1 MVDKRLSDKHG
12 PELETLTFSDDLAQ
26 TCIAGRYEIKGSL
39 GSGASKEVF
48 LAHDIRL
55 GRNVALGRVRSGGS
69 RGALSARVLQEIQT
83 TAQLDEHPH
92 IVTVHDVIQEEDAT
106 WIVSQLVRGGS
117 AAGLLEAHPDGL
129 PINEAVRIAAEVA
142 DALHFAHEHG
152 VIHRDVKPSNVLLAF
167 PGNSALLADFGVA
180 FLTNQPR
187 LTADGVPVGTAVYM
201 PPEQARGEAAD
212 PRSDL
217 YSLGVMLFELISG
230 HPPFSADTFAGL
242 IKQHLFEPP
251 PDPAELNPAP
261 PAWLSRLILQLLS
274 KDPDARPGS
283 ALVVARALQ
292 GLQAQPG
299 LQVGIDE
306 PRAAPLP
313 APLVADA
320 GRSFVDRRPALG
332 DLGDAWSRAA
342 RGRPHL
348 AVITGEAGIGK
359 TSVAAAFA
367 QSVQADGALV
377 LYGRCDEDPLVSYQP
392 FVGALRQL
400 IAHRPGV
407 VAELEAGWT
416 AELAEL
422 ARLIPELRRRL
433 AHIPAAQA
441 GGQALERYQ
450 LFESM
455 LALLAPAARDQ
466 RLLLVLDDF
475 QWADEP
481 TELLL
486 RHLMRAMPSGLM
498 ALITRR
504 APKPRERDPIAK
516 VAEDLARDAG
526 GPRRL
531 VRLSLGG
538 LDAGATYELA
548 SARREHPV
556 DREFSQLLQAETAG
570 NPFFIEQVL
579 TGLGEADLSVTGQA
593 TAALRSLGVPQEVQE
608 FIEYR
613 LAEFS
618 SDTRTLLRQASVC
631 GPEFR
636 LDVLTELR
644 QARGESVIDLL
655 SEPIAAGLV
664 LEPQI
669 GRYVFSHALVR
680 ETLYERGLGKSE
692 RARLHL
698 RIGEALER
706 LPPRNVSAAELARHF
721 HAAREV
727 GGADRAV
734 KYGLAAA
741 EQASQALAYEEGAV
755 FAREASIALEFLGP
769 AHDRERCRIV
779 RFAGHLLWQAG
790 NQHGAQE
797 AFFRA
802 AIMARELGDSS
813 EFARAALGYAGR
825 SYHAESVDPLLRRL
839 FTEALATVAENET
852 SLRAKLLARLAE
864 ALHPVDPEQAIEL
877 TDQAL
882 KIVRVAPDEDA
893 LTTVLAARHMA
904 LINVAHHQE
913 RWEVGKSWVEL
924 AERQRR
930 SLGTALTWRVYDLI
944 ERGDP
949 ADVDEAR
956 KVRKRLADLG
966 DELQQPWYW
975 HFAASLD
982 AKWLL
987 MEGQF
992 ADAENK
998 ARQGY
1003 AYGTRAQGTHVALLF
1018 AGQHFGLLWDQGRLG
1033 ELPQA
1038 VASFLD
1044 VEDATLPAWRAAS
1057 MVAHSAAGDI
1067 ERARSELHEMV
1078 RDDCAAVPYDM
1089 FSLGILCLLAEGAA
1103 ELADTQAARVILGR
1117 LEPHARYNAQIGLS
1131 IVLGP
1136 AHGFL
1141 GRLAALLDD
1150 RAAARRH
1157 FGLALERAEFLG
1169 ARPAVAR
1176 IQCHFA
1182 EFLLAG
1188 GGEHDLVQAHD
1199 LLERSGRGA
1208 RDLGM
1213 AGIAGRVARALEGL
1227 PVRPGSGAAADA
1239 S

>member
-201 PPEQARGEAAD
+201 PPEQARGEPAD

-251 PDPAELNPAP
+251 PNPAELDPAP

-292 GLQAQPG
+292 GLQAQAG
-299 LQVGIDE
+299 LQVGTDE
-306 PRAAPLP
+306 PRAVPLP
-313 APLVADA
+313 APLVTDA

-433 AHIPAAQA
+433 AHIPAVQA